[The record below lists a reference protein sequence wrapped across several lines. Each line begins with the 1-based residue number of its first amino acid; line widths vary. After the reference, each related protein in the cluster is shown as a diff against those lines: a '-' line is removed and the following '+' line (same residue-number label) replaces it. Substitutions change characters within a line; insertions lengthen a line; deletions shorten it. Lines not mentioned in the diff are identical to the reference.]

1 MTTLTIPSLERRL
14 LETVRDEVAAEPVR
28 GWLPGSVQLCLDMLR
43 HMRKNV
49 NEMQEELEKVLAEGV
64 EGQSFARNSTSFL
77 AATDEHINGIRK
89 LVELLTPAKDTASES
104 IAAESR
110 LLEQSVQA
118 FRDLL
123 TKALSQASEAPRSID
138 ISDDERAYLDGLP
151 LSPEAKER
159 VRQFVERF
167 IADIPDEF
175 RVNTENRPVPDSP
188 YFLVQYLIFDVW
200 GDRRVHTID
209 FYVRDDKAE
218 FGLLLIVFLDHHQG

>member
-1 MTTLTIPSLERRL
+1 L
-14 LETVRDEVAAEPVR
+14 
-28 GWLPGSVQLCLDMLR
+28 
-43 HMRKNV
+43 
-49 NEMQEELEKVLAEGV
+49 
-64 EGQSFARNSTSFL
+64 SFQI
-77 AATDEHINGIRK
+77 H
-89 LVELLTPAKDTASES
+89 
-104 IAAESR
+104 
-110 LLEQSVQA
+110 
-118 FRDLL
+118 
-123 TKALSQASEAPRSID
+123 

>member
-28 GWLPGSVQLCLDMLR
+28 EWRPGSVQLCLGMLR

-49 NEMQEELEKVLAEGV
+49 NEMREELEKVLAEGV
-64 EGQSFARNSTSFL
+64 EAQSFARNSTSFL
-77 AATDEHINGIRK
+77 AAVDEHINGIRK

-110 LLEQSVQA
+110 LLEQNVRA

-138 ISDDERAYLDGLP
+138 WA
-151 LSPEAKER
+151 R
-159 VRQFVERF
+159 VR
-167 IADIPDEF
+167 A
-175 RVNTENRPVPDSP
+175 
-188 YFLVQYLIFDVW
+188 
-200 GDRRVHTID
+200 
-209 FYVRDDKAE
+209 AE
-218 FGLLLIVFLDHHQG
+218 EALARGETKPFSQR